1 MDLFTQAFD
10 HQSRLNKYSNSLDIL
25 DRVLT
30 NPIIIF
36 LIVATFLQAAEQYVG
51 QPIHCL
57 TPELLEQGP
66 TGPYLQD
73 LCFLNG
79 TYTFSRYSEN
89 NKLNS
94 YFFTDQT
101 KPVRYYPWVGFIL
114 IFSIF
119 FYIAPTLIWKSMQ
132 KRISISVPEL
142 IKIADQYNIGAS
154 IKDREAHV
162 KSITSSIVSFMAQ
175 HKGFDQF
182 TVLFFLYKFIML
194 TFNILAIVF
203 LCVIF
208 GREYL
213 FFSFH
218 FFQSLLNNKPES
230 NIFPTDVVCQAT
242 YIVQASEPRNTVDF
256 QCFLTTNIFSI
267 FIFAILNILQ
277 WGAVITSLIN
287 ICIWFYRISMT
298 GRKRFIDEYMY
309 GVHHKFEYTN
319 ALDLLKGD
327 GITILILIG
336 ANSNQ
341 MAVAAVVQQLCI
353 VDQRTRFVQPVESET
368 EYEIEQK
375 DEVKVLHQ

>member
-1 MDLFTQAFD
+1 MDLFTQAFE
-10 HQSRLNKYSNSLDIL
+10 HQSRLNKYSTSLDIL

-57 TPELLEQGP
+57 TPELLDQGAA
-66 TGPYLQD
+66 GPYMQD

-79 TYTFSRYSEN
+79 TYTIERYSKN
-89 NKLNS
+89 NTAYK
-94 YFFTDQT
+94 YFFNEDT
-101 KPVRYYPWVGFIL
+101 KPIRYYPWVGFIL

-208 GREYL
+208 GREYI
-213 FFSFH
+213 FFSGR

-230 NIFPTDVVCQAT
+230 NIFPTDVVCQAS
-242 YIVQASEPRNTVDF
+242 YLVQASTPRNTADF
-256 QCFLTTNIFSI
+256 QCFLATNIFSI

-327 GITILILIG
+327 GITILYLIG